1 MNGYFINSSIIQLD
15 RKGITLADI
24 KHIINQRTQ
33 RAVYTMGTQSAV
45 GAFMSQNDTGS
56 VLVLA
61 DGTGNQPGDVCTI
74 ISRTPD
80 VAPERWSQHQYE
92 AVVTAPEQLVSN
104 GTLIDREAVYEQLRQ
119 TVELRAPEFEQSPIL
134 TTVPVTP
141 STTVLLPND
150 GQFSSIVIHD
160 ATTEQV
166 LLGIANDGAGWYITN
181 FVPNNWFA
189 SISGDIFNLGTLALS
204 PQKWGYTHQVPL
216 NYFYPVFISTVIA
229 TPVVA
234 PVGVTAVWSETPMP
248 NRQLGIHLDHEY
260 AELTGADWDLQIDIG
275 NYRYRMEKVGG
286 LGNNFVTYS
295 SFTKVGTPD
304 GGTDWI
310 ADTPA
315 KHEVTVTPDNI
326 VRILAVTGPDG
337 SFGVTQNRLFQYMT
351 TLNGDS
357 DLTLSVPVHIA
368 SYGVESQI
376 QAAWVD
382 YHTLVPEAI
391 GFQEVPTW
399 NLPFVDG
406 VPQFD
411 RSGGE
416 FYAEFNDISE
426 TSAQATGLGQKCVL
440 WTPPAQQ
447 LVMEH
452 CRDLLIEV
460 KNELQTTRLNQLS
473 TIASLLTDILAKP

>member
-1 MNGYFINSSIIQLD
+1 MNGYFINSGIIQLD
-15 RKGITLADI
+15 RKGVTIADI

-45 GAFMSQNDTGS
+45 GAFMSQNNVGS
-56 VLVLA
+56 ALVLA

-80 VAPERWSQHQYE
+80 VSPERWDQHQYE
-92 AVVTAPEQLVSN
+92 AVVRTPEQLVSN
-104 GTLIDREAVYEQLRQ
+104 GTLIDRESVYEQLRQ
-119 TVELRAPEFEQSPIL
+119 TVELRAPEFEQSPTL
-134 TTVPVTP
+134 QPVPVTP
-141 STTVLLPND
+141 GTTVLLPND
-150 GQFSSIVIHD
+150 GQSSSIIIHD

-166 LLGIANDGAGWYITN
+166 LLNIANDGAGWYITGM
-181 FVPNNWFA
+181 VPNNWFA
-189 SISGDIFNLGTLALS
+189 SISGDIFNLGTLAMS
-204 PQKWGYTHQVPL
+204 PQKWAYTHQVNL
-216 NYFYPVFISTVIA
+216 NYFYPVFISTVIT

-260 AELTGADWDLQIDIG
+260 TELTDDWDLQIDIG
-275 NYRYRMEKVGG
+275 DYRYRMEKVGG
-286 LGNNFVTYS
+286 LGNNFVTYQS
-295 SFTKVGTPD
+295 LVKVGTPD

-368 SYGVESQI
+368 SYGLESRL

-382 YHTLVPEAI
+382 YHTLVPEVL

-411 RSGGE
+411 HSGGE
-416 FYAEFNDISE
+416 FYAEFNDIGEVSA
-426 TSAQATGLGQKCVL
+426 AQATGLGQKAVL

-460 KNELQTTRLNQLS
+460 RQELSAARGNELSNILAVLNN
-473 TIASLLTDILAKP
+473 ILAKP